1 MTNFSSIR
9 KQFSQA
15 KGYLDSAATS
25 LTAPAVIEEMNHYYK
40 EYRANVHRGVYKESE
55 CATREYELARKKV
68 AAFIG
73 AEVDEVIFTPGA
85 THSAN
90 MLYRMLEESGL
101 TEKGNVVTTV
111 LEHHAQFVPL
121 QELARR
127 KNLEFRVA
135 HIPQIPETI
144 DADTR
149 IIGVT
154 LASNV
159 TGEIVRVQDIAKEK
173 KHALL
178 VVDATA
184 AVGHIPVDVNTL
196 GADALY
202 FSGHKMLGPTGVG
215 VLWVK
220 REILQQLR
228 PSMFGGSMVAKV
240 DHQHAEWSEIPMRFE
255 AGTPNISGVIGL
267 GKAVEYLTMLDVEQ
281 IHNHIVGL
289 VAYAQEKLS
298 TVPGVTLYAAP
309 SAQNVGTIAFTIAAI
324 HPHDIADILARHNV
338 KIRAGHH
345 CAMPLHTTL
354 GISATVRASLH
365 CYSDKEDIDQLALAI
380 HDTINIF
387 AR

>member
-1 MTNFSSIR
+1 MTNFLSIR

-25 LTAPAVIEEMNHYYK
+25 LTAPAVIDEMNRYYK

-73 AEVDEVIFTPGA
+73 ADPDEIIFTPGA

-90 MLYRMLEESGL
+90 MLYRMIEESGL
-101 TEKGNVVTTV
+101 SEKGNVLTTV

-127 KNLEFRVA
+127 KKLEFRVVGVSDVL
-135 HIPQIPETI
+135 TTC
-144 DADTR
+144 DAETR
-149 IIGVT
+149 IIGIT

-159 TGEIVRVQDIAKEK
+159 TGEIILVGEIAKGK
-173 KHALL
+173 KQALL

-184 AVGHIPVDVNTL
+184 AIGHIPVDVKAL

-215 VLWVK
+215 VLWAK
-220 REILQQLR
+220 KEILERLR
-228 PSMFGGSMVAKV
+228 PSMFGGSMITKV
-240 DHQHAEWSEIPMRFE
+240 DHQNSEWSEIPMRFE

-267 GKAVEYLTMLDVEQ
+267 GKAVEYLTMLDVDQ

-289 VAYAQEKLS
+289 VSYAQEKLS
-298 TVPGVTLYAAP
+298 SIPGVTLY
-309 SAQNVGTIAFTIAAI
+309 SASPTHNVGTLAFTIAEI

-345 CAMPLHTTL
+345 CAMPLHTAL
-354 GISATVRASLH
+354 GISATVRASFH
-365 CYSDKEDIDQLALAI
+365 CYSNKEDVDELALAI
-380 HDTINIF
+380 QDAIKIF